1 MKKLYFSLFFL
12 ISFFSFGQIVI
23 NEVDVNQDGT
33 DTAEFIELLWTP
45 NTSLDSYV
53 VVLFD
58 GNDDQSYT
66 AYDLDGK
73 STDADGFFILANTS
87 LALAT
92 DVDLGADSTLQN
104 GADAVA
110 VYQADATDFPND
122 TPLTMTNLID
132 AVVYDTNQGDDTV
145 LLSGLGETVQ
155 YNENENGNSATESVQ
170 RKSDGS
176 YETKSPTFRK
186 INNAVTC
193 SLTVSNPNATCDD
206 NTQDNDAYTAT
217 LDFSGGGTA
226 TYTVTSDFGELDLS
240 NGDPT
245 NDATGTIIITGLIEN
260 TDVVVTITDSVADGN
275 LCNLMQTISSP
286 VCNPSVVLPFEETFN
301 YTAGTNLVD
310 DGKWNNTSTSSDE
323 VLVKSGNL
331 SYTGL
336 KASVGNSISFDGVG
350 SDPEVLFDPVLNGIV
365 YASFIFKVADQTAV
379 QDFIVGGYF
388 AIIGSTATGFDSR
401 LWVRANPDNASTQF
415 DIGLG
420 NTGFDDVT
428 TTLYDIGDE
437 IFIVLSYN
445 ITTGVIN
452 AWINPSPGDFGG
464 TEPASTLTATD
475 GSPSPSLNRF
485 IIRQDST
492 NETPSIEMDELR
504 IANSWADVT
513 PAGAVA
519 SVNRNEIEGFSIYPN
534 PVSDGVL
541 RINTLQNSE
550 KTIEIFDILGK
561 KVLSRTI
568 TSQHLLISRL
578 NSGIYII
585 KVSEQGKTATR
596 KLVVK

>member
-1 MKKLYFSLFFL
+1 MKKFYFSLFFL
-12 ISFFSFGQIVI
+12 ISSFSFGQIVI
-23 NEVDVNQDGT
+23 NEVDVDQEGT

-45 NTSLDSYV
+45 NTSLDGYV

-58 GNDDQSYT
+58 GNDDQSYI

-73 STDADGFFILANTS
+73 STDADGFFILANTG
-87 LALAT
+87 LALVT
-92 DVDLGADSTLQN
+92 DFDLGTDSALQN
-104 GADAVA
+104 GADAIA

-122 TPLTMTNLID
+122 TPLTMSNLID

-145 LLSGLGETVQ
+145 LLSGLGETAQ

-186 INNAVTC
+186 VNNAVTC

-206 NTQDNDAYTAT
+206 NTQANDPYTAT

-226 TYTVTSDFGELDLS
+226 TYTVTSDFGQLDLS

-245 NDATGTIIITGLIEN
+245 NDATGTIIITGLTEN
-260 TDVVVTITDSVADGN
+260 TDVVVTITDAAADGN

-310 DGKWNNTSTSSDE
+310 DEKWNNTSTTSDE
-323 VLVKSGNL
+323 VLIKSGNL
-331 SYTGL
+331 SYAGL

-350 SDPEVLFDPVLNGIV
+350 SDPEILFDPVLNGTV

-379 QDFIVGGYF
+379 QDFTAGGYF

-401 LWVRANPDNASTQF
+401 LWVRANPDNSSSQF

-420 NTGFDDVT
+420 NIGFDDVT

-437 IFIVLSYN
+437 IFVVMSYN

-452 AWINPSPGDFGG
+452 AWINPSAGDLGG
-464 TEPASTLTATD
+464 VEPASTLTATD

-485 IIRQDST
+485 IIRQDTT

-513 PAGAVA
+513 PVGAVA
-519 SVNRNEIEGFSIYPN
+519 SVSRNEIEGFSIYPN

-541 RINTLQNSE
+541 RINTLQNSK

-578 NSGIYII
+578 KSGIYII

-596 KLVVK
+596 KLVIK

>member
-1 MKKLYFSLFFL
+1 MKKLYFFLFFL
-12 ISFFSFGQIVI
+12 ISSLSFGQMVI
-23 NEVDVNQDGT
+23 NEVDTDQVGT
-33 DTAEFIELLWTP
+33 DSAEFIELLWTP
-45 NTSLDSYV
+45 NTSLDGYV

-58 GNDDQSYT
+58 GFDDQSYM

-73 STDADGFFILANTS
+73 STDVDGLFILANTG
-87 LALAT
+87 LALVT
-92 DVDLGADSTLQN
+92 DFDLGADSALQN

-110 VYQADATDFPND
+110 LYQADATDFPND

-132 AVVYDTNQGDDTV
+132 AVVYDTNEADDTV

-155 YNENENGNSATESVQ
+155 YNENENGNGTTESVQ

-186 INNAVTC
+186 NNNAPTC
-193 SLTVSNPNATCDD
+193 SLTVSNPDAICDD
-206 NTQDNDAYTAT
+206 NTMANDAYTAT

-226 TYTVTSDFGELDLS
+226 TYTVTSDFGVVDLS

-245 NDATGTIIITGLIEN
+245 NDVTGTITINGLTEN
-260 TDVVVTITDSVADGN
+260 TDVVVTITDSVADGS
-275 LCNLMQTISSP
+275 LCNLIQTIFSP
-286 VCNPSVVLPFEETFN
+286 DCNPSVVFPFEETFS

-310 DGKWNNTSTSSDE
+310 DEKWNNTSTSSDE
-323 VLVKSGNL
+323 VLIKSGNL
-331 SYTGL
+331 SYAGL
-336 KASVGNSISFDGVG
+336 KASVGNSISFDGAG
-350 SDPEVLFDPVLNGIV
+350 SDPEVLFDPVLNGTV

-388 AIIGSTATGFDSR
+388 AIIGSTASGFDSR
-401 LWVRANPDNASTQF
+401 LWVRANPDNSSSQF

-428 TTLYDIGDE
+428 TTLYNIGDE
-437 IFIVLSYN
+437 IFVVMSYN

-464 TEPASTLTATD
+464 TEPAFTITATD

-492 NETPSIEMDELR
+492 NKTPSIEMDELR
-504 IANSWADVT
+504 MANSWAEVT
-513 PAGAVA
+513 PVGAVA
-519 SVNRNEIEGFSIYPN
+519 SVNRNEIEEFSIYPN

-541 RINTLQNSE
+541 RINTLENLE
-550 KTIEIFDILGK
+550 KTIQIFDILGK
-561 KVLSRTI
+561 KVLSRT
-568 TSQHLLISRL
+568 TKSEHISIATL
-578 NSGIYII
+578 NSGIYIL
-585 KVSEQGKTATR
+585 KVTEKGKTATR
-596 KLVVK
+596 KLVIK